1 MEYGT
6 GALCASLAG
15 HDKGEV
21 FVIIEEDG
29 EYVCLVNGASR
40 PFAKPKRKKKK
51 HIQIIH
57 EQEDWWCKDL
67 ADNSQAEQIT
77 DEQIRELIR
86 SYERRSQS

>member
-21 FVIIEEDG
+21 FVIIEDEG

-40 PFAKPKRKKKK
+40 PLAKPKRKKKK
-51 HIQIIH
+51 HIQIIYD
-57 EQEDWWCKDL
+57 EEERKRRDL
-67 ADNSQAEQIT
+67 IERGQVRD
-77 DEQIRELIR
+77 DHIRSLIR
-86 SYERRSQS
+86 GYKRRGQS

>member
-40 PFAKPKRKKKK
+40 PFAKAEA
-51 HIQIIH
+51 IH
-57 EQEDWWCKDL
+57 NTGSICPFWPD
-67 ADNSQAEQIT
+67 
-77 DEQIRELIR
+77 
-86 SYERRSQS
+86 

>member
-51 HIQIIH
+51 HIQMI
-57 EQEDWWCKDL
+57 
-67 ADNSQAEQIT
+67 
-77 DEQIRELIR
+77 
-86 SYERRSQS
+86 

>member
-40 PFAKPKRKKKK
+40 PLQSPR
-51 HIQIIH
+51 
-57 EQEDWWCKDL
+57 
-67 ADNSQAEQIT
+67 
-77 DEQIRELIR
+77 
-86 SYERRSQS
+86 ERRRSIYRLFMMKRNGNAEN